1 MKKYIRLAAA
11 AVLVLGMSFGFSAV
25 AMADKLYGDKTEEIV
40 TKGVTY
46 SYEHRLTSDGWQNI
60 HALDIDLTSDN
71 VKIAPVESSTE
82 YGLKETALKILND
95 SGAVAGVN
103 ADFFGLTG
111 SYSASFGPVIADG
124 ELVSVGTDK
133 NLSSKEFAAYFLDE
147 NGRSFIDYLKFQA
160 NFVNETGAKLELAS
174 INKITQMIYPIYF
187 NSEAAPNTKDLDTRF
202 SGLVK
207 LTVVNNMITNISQ
220 PGETVN
226 CPEDGYLIIVKDSY
240 ATYAEQNFHVGDVVQ
255 TVISSSID
263 LDSIETAVGGGGRML
278 VNGAEVSDGTI
289 IGGRQPRTGLGISQD
304 QKHLILVVVDGRG
317 TSIGA
322 THSEMAQIM
331 KEYGAY
337 NAMHLDGGGSST
349 MVAETVDEN
358 SLSIK
363 NNVSEGTPRRIMT
376 ALGVFN
382 TSSTGALSQLKLT
395 ASADRAIVGQ
405 GVSLNVKGYDSYYNK
420 VNVPAN
426 DVVYSA
432 VGGNAYVSNG
442 VLYCDEPGSV
452 IVTASYGGVTAVD
465 TVMFSNAN
473 TITPNVSMVTLAPGQ
488 TASFTF
494 TAKDTEGYSLSVS
507 NGITYT
513 LSNNT
518 IGSMNGNT
526 FTATS
531 NGTGY
536 IECEKN
542 GVKCYISVV
551 VGGTLKTVESFESSP
566 AVSFSAYPTTV
577 SGNAVYSSTASDG
590 AKSLVLNYTM
600 ASASTTQAAYANL
613 SNPVVFN
620 GSPTTITMS
629 VKGNGTEQWARG
641 KIVDNNGK
649 EYMVDFTKT
658 LNWSGWKDVTASVP
672 TGVAYPIKLKTIYV
686 AALSNTN
693 TATQSV
699 AFDNIR
705 AVVADSSVSK
715 PADSIFTDRQNVGI
729 VNKVEGSYYVTLGGA
744 TAVPSSANNYGSSLA
759 AVNAALSRNSDLA
772 VLAGANSSAVS
783 PSVQTLRYS
792 NTYNF
797 YNYNNANLSIVQL
810 TAKNGGLKSTQAS
823 QWQRFS
829 NDINAAG
836 NTNVIFIMDVT
847 PSNFSDSSETE
858 LMRTALGKLRDSGKN
873 VYVVSA
879 SGTGSW
885 NTVKDGIR
893 YINLP
898 NLFNSN
904 GSVNTAY
911 TTLTVKVDSTGM
923 VYDISKVF

>member
-1 MKKYIRLAAA
+1 
-11 AVLVLGMSFGFSAV
+11 
-25 AMADKLYGDKTEEIV
+25 
-40 TKGVTY
+40 
-46 SYEHRLTSDGWQNI
+46 
-60 HALDIDLTSDN
+60 
-71 VKIAPVESSTE
+71 
-82 YGLKETALKILND
+82 
-95 SGAVAGVN
+95 
-103 ADFFGLTG
+103 
-111 SYSASFGPVIADG
+111 
-124 ELVSVGTDK
+124 
-133 NLSSKEFAAYFLDE
+133 
-147 NGRSFIDYLKFQA
+147 
-160 NFVNETGAKLELAS
+160 
-174 INKITQMIYPIYF
+174 
-187 NSEAAPNTKDLDTRF
+187 
-202 SGLVK
+202 
-207 LTVVNNMITNISQ
+207 
-220 PGETVN
+220 
-226 CPEDGYLIIVKDSY
+226 
-240 ATYAEQNFHVGDVVQ
+240 
-255 TVISSSID
+255 
-263 LDSIETAVGGGGRML
+263 
-278 VNGAEVSDGTI
+278 
-289 IGGRQPRTGLGISQD
+289 
-304 QKHLILVVVDGRG
+304 
-317 TSIGA
+317 
-322 THSEMAQIM
+322 
-331 KEYGAY
+331 
-337 NAMHLDGGGSST
+337 
-349 MVAETVDEN
+349 
-358 SLSIK
+358 
-363 NNVSEGTPRRIMT
+363 
-376 ALGVFN
+376 
-382 TSSTGALSQLKLT
+382 
-395 ASADRAIVGQ
+395 
-405 GVSLNVKGYDSYYNK
+405 
-420 VNVPAN
+420 
-426 DVVYSA
+426 
-432 VGGNAYVSNG
+432 
-442 VLYCDEPGSV
+442 
-452 IVTASYGGVTAVD
+452 
-465 TVMFSNAN
+465 
-473 TITPNVSMVTLAPGQ
+473 
-488 TASFTF
+488 
-494 TAKDTEGYSLSVS
+494 
-507 NGITYT
+507 
-513 LSNNT
+513 
-518 IGSMNGNT
+518 MNGNT

-551 VGGTLKTVESFESSP
+551 VGGTLKTVESFEGSP

-577 SGNAVYSSTASDG
+577 SGNAAYSSTASDG

-629 VKGNGTEQWARG
+629 VKGNGTEQWVRG

-649 EYMVDFTKT
+649 EYTVDFTKT
-658 LNWSGWKDVTASVP
+658 LNWNGWKDVTASVP

-693 TATQSV
+693 TSAQSV

-729 VNKVEGSYYVTLGGA
+729 VNKVEGSYYVTIGGA